1 MAGKY
6 FLIFFILISLI
17 ACKDASKNSKD
28 LGQALTKN
36 DVQFKFDEPLK
47 LNLEASVLVEPWK
60 EYRNFIELFNRYKST
75 TPSIALSNAKELNTL
90 AVQLKDSIRIS
101 TLKIPAFQARL
112 NVLQNETMRLLDMAS
127 ISNLKNDDIN
137 NQILKILDALNAT
150 NAKLN
155 NLVSLQ
161 ALESDLIY
169 ENIDS
174 VNVVKHVTPN
184 TKVVLPI
191 NAPHGVKVKQN

>member
-1 MAGKY
+1 MSNKY
-6 FLIFFILISLI
+6 FLILFILISLI
-17 ACKDASKNSKD
+17 ACKDTSKNSKD
-28 LGQALTKN
+28 LGPALTKS
-36 DVQFKFDEPLK
+36 DVRFKFDEPLK
-47 LNLEASVLVEPWK
+47 LNLNASVLVEPWK

-90 AVQLKDSIRIS
+90 AVQLKDSIKIS

-127 ISNLKNDDIN
+127 ISNLKNDDIK
-137 NQILKILDALNAT
+137 NQIIKILDAFNAT

-161 ALESDLIY
+161 ALETDLIY

-174 VNVVKHVTPN
+174 INIRKLVTPN
-184 TKVVLPI
+184 TKELLP
-191 NAPHGVKVKQN
+191 NKTPHGVKVKQN